1 MRKGLYWYYI
11 TRGMLI
17 LAWIGLMIL
26 LKARRE
32 IILFGVLLMT
42 GLYLWL
48 PYSGRYVIRDDRPL
62 SPLEHDERE
71 QTISLKAASYGF
83 SVLVVLMAAVI
94 IWAAL
99 HSQDVLSIEQV
110 SLIMAIGL
118 ITQFIAS
125 LWLHRQA

>member
-32 IILFGVLLMT
+32 IVLFGVLLMT
-42 GLYLWL
+42 GLHLWL
-48 PYSGRYVIRDDRPL
+48 PHSGRYVIRDDRPL

-71 QTISLKAASYGF
+71 RAISLRAASYGF
-83 SVLVVLMAAVI
+83 STLVVLLAAAVI
-94 IWAAL
+94 WAGL
-99 HSQDVLSIEQV
+99 HSRNTLSVDQV
-110 SLIMAIGL
+110 SMIMAIGL
-118 ITQFIAS
+118 ITQFVAS